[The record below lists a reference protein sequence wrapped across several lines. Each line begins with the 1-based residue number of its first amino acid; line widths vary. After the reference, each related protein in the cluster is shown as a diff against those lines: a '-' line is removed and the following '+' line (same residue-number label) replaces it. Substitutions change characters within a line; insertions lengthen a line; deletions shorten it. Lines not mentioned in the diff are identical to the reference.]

1 MSLTPVIIVYIFS
14 LHDALPIYGLNVA
27 VLPSGLRD
35 TVPVTALLLLSF
47 RVKVV
52 LETVELCTAS
62 LNVAVMGE
70 LTVTPVAPLAGLVLA
85 TVGGVVSGAV
95 VVVNVNSLVVII

>member
-70 LTVTPVAPLAGLVLA
+70 LTVTHIGRLSCLVIA
-85 TVGGVVSGAV
+85 NVGGVVCGSI
-95 VVVNVNSLVVII
+95 VVNVYK

>member
-70 LTVTPVAPLAGLVLA
+70 LTVTHIGRSHVLIPVTDQGLISA
-85 TVGGVVSGAV
+85 TALKNKHS
-95 VVVNVNSLVVII
+95 